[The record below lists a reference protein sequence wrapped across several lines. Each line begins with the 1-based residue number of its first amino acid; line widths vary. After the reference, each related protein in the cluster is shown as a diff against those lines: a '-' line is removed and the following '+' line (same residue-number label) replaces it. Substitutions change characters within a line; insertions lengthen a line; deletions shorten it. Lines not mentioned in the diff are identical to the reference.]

1 MEFNPAATRALR
13 PVTRCHTFIQEKDFL
28 IGLRGLRGVQAE
40 WPYGRIPAFTGGY
53 LFAPSGEVR

>member
-13 PVTRCHTFIQEKDFL
+13 PVTRSHTFIQEKDFL
-28 IGLRGLRGVQAE
+28 IGLIGVQAE

-53 LFAPSGEVR
+53 LFAPAGEVR

>member
-1 MEFNPAATRALR
+1 VEFNPAATRALR

-28 IGLRGLRGVQAE
+28 IGLIGVQAE